1 MGKEER
7 QARKAARKADK
18 MQRKDQLGR
27 LIKAIKSSDISF
39 KPDGDSDVPFI
50 DVFKE
55 IWEILD
61 PALKYA
67 IAMKKTNA
75 ETDAALQKVWDAGNA
90 LATEQTEELQQAF
103 IDKFKGI
110 WDTIEGILNVVEQI
124 PLLPD
129 KVADVIE
136 DLIEIGEWISDGGA
150 LPVEAGS

>member
-7 QARKAARKADK
+7 QAKRAARKADK
-18 MQRKDQLGR
+18 LKRKEQLAR
-27 LIKAIKSSDISF
+27 LIKAIKSSDISL

-61 PALKYA
+61 PTLQYA

-75 ETDAALQKVWDAGNA
+75 ETDAALQKVWDAGHA
-90 LATEQTEELQQAF
+90 LATEQTEELQEAF
-103 IDKFKGI
+103 IGKFNEI

-124 PLLPD
+124 PLLPE
-129 KVADVIE
+129 KVADVVE
-136 DLIEIGEWISDGGA
+136 DLIEIGEWISDGGG
-150 LPVEAGS
+150 LPVKAGS